1 MKFSRFL
8 KTTLLAA
15 LSLSLM
21 AATVHSAE
29 KPRPVAAPT
38 ARTPLDV
45 AKEALARW
53 KTTLTITDQ
62 QAPAFE
68 SVMIDSYRKMAQA
81 KASAAGDKAKL
92 REAVVAVFKEREG
105 ALARVLTPEQ
115 MKLYQQYVYH
125 GASYALSLA
134 DQSGK

>member
-1 MKFSRFL
+1 MKCSRFF
-8 KTTLLAA
+8 TIALLTA
-15 LSLSLM
+15 LSIGM
-21 AATVHSAE
+21 AATVHAAE
-29 KPRPVAAPT
+29 KPKTVAAPS
-38 ARTPLDV
+38 ARSPQDL
-45 AKEALARW
+45 AREALARW
-53 KTTLTITDQ
+53 KMTLTITDAQ
-62 QAPAFE
+62 TSAFE

-105 ALARVLTPEQ
+105 ALARVLTLEQ